1 MNNVWILTDLHLYST
16 DPDVRHPFRTT
27 RKLGILGDNFSQD
40 IDEGDVTI
48 FLGDLCDP
56 EAADY
61 NKMAAVIGS
70 IPGKKY
76 MCRGNHDT
84 QDDSYYLGLG
94 FDAIADVIRVHN
106 ILFSHKPIRVAPDE
120 INIHGHL
127 HMEKMSGLSPNHINA
142 YAANWNKDDHPV
154 LLEDLLDS
162 ATVQQLEVSAKD
174 WDHATE
180 KFKKYTSYNDDY
192 YEHFLDL
199 SEKFNFIGYSD
210 KIEVV
215 VDESAIGE
223 KKGFYHLSVDNLD
236 GQTLT
241 PRIPD
246 NFLVREGYEDKTTKR
261 VCLSPFID
269 NALVAMSDN
278 LKDKE
283 FYVHVPAER
292 LTDIKHPTEKQVPDV
307 HITREIWALKP
318 VKLKCIGKIHV
329 TEANDIAGTYQYGDQ
344 KAELYSWCWEWI
356 EEPVDES
363 VVLSNKDLQHNVD
376 KWGLGKDQHNVLYI
390 TGFSGSG
397 KSTLAE
403 QMERDYNANLV
414 ELDGVE
420 WCYDASSSKLI
431 ERTAKTF
438 PAYNKI
444 YQEVQKTGKPYD
456 WTDDEVQ
463 KILYPMMKKVIAAA
477 ESEKDT
483 LYIIEGLQLYE
494 LYDGSHFKGKSII
507 VKGTS
512 FIKSRI
518 RAYRRDKPSVTN
530 WIKQIAANWPD
541 EKILSD
547 FKKGINESI
556 WDIPRNYKPGYIS
569 MWQKESDTLVDE
581 TLYQSAEDVEYFWGD
596 DNERKKKENHAKES
610 QKSVVGINES
620 WIIQKGDLQIN
631 MENWAPGDPLWIT
644 GSSGDGKSTLAEK
657 MATESHAI
665 VINSDIVLCRMLWTK
680 EKYEKVLKTKTIP
693 GSDVWKFNLDSPAWD
708 YVASHPNLPFGAK
721 DPITHSTIDSIT
733 QPEIIAFYH
742 WLMVELKSNPKYK
755 DNLYIIEGCDICLL
769 DPNVM
774 ATKPLIIMGG
784 SRLQSLWRRVKRN
797 VKDKNASYIES
808 IFKYLKKY
816 NYQAKRLDDDKDN
829 FRRDIENVLQESS
842 LDENIRLLREA
853 LEKPTWPDIATV
865 WSDTT
870 NPNDPKS
877 SKGVEIQFYD
887 DDTEDHI
894 GTACISGIDIDDG
907 YLYDFEVFKE
917 FRGQHYAHSM
927 MYYILTHYTVT
938 TLIVKPNNH
947 AAIHLYEKF
956 GFKKHGTYE
965 ENGIKYLDMR
975 RKKGKSVI
983 TESATSASGD
993 IWYHMLPAGSNIA
1006 YGIMS
1011 PRYMADHNMT
1021 KLLTKSLDKYRDRMV
1036 GAWDIYPGRDPDSL
1050 TNQEILDGLNKFR
1063 GEGGDSA
1070 IYLFRFPP
1078 TEKLG
1083 PNMRKVLQHKH
1094 IYPIDLTKIPD
1105 IVSVDYTVNN
1115 GPGKEWF
1122 DAVDEKKYFST
1133 YDDDAEKHGK
1143 LLFAGIP
1150 HISIITKSGRIEST
1164 AFAGTVLRESTDTD
1178 PVDREEKAKLTKKYG
1193 IDNVGHAGGS
1203 EEIERE
1209 EKELAEMKRRAAI
1222 KDKEK
1227 ALQKKTKA
1235 RNKQL
1240 KKARGAKKRKAFVNK
1255 VKSILPGVKNEDASA
1270 VDNPG
1275 IDWFNSQ
1282 MNESGTESEVSIQ
1295 ETYQFKL
1302 QDKVQFFDTVTES
1315 AKTSD
1320 KKLLPVYVVIM
1331 HTGTTL
1337 STMIKTAIG
1346 SEFSHASISF
1356 DSSLSNMYSFARKL
1370 SDDGKASHSGGFRI
1384 EDIHN
1389 KFFQDREIKYAM
1401 YVVPCTED
1409 QIKLMKKRLDYF
1421 KKNQS
1426 KFTYDFTGLIKS
1438 YFHISDN
1445 PEYRWFCT
1453 RFVADILNAGRPT
1466 DPYVQDP
1473 FLVRPDDFQETNFA
1487 YYVTSGYLNEYDQK
1501 VVDATTKR
1509 ILNTKKIQKAVQNEF
1524 ASLPVDNPYE
1534 RHILNYQMAMMDE
1547 NALSTFIQYIKSFK
1561 VRFDSEGNIL
1571 ITRREYD
1578 QLDAHFR
1585 ESLRMIKTCESAGNV
1600 AGVKDELCKI
1610 HYMIELI
1617 NQYYLKENVK
1627 NLRPNAKD
1635 VRKDMLDLRSV
1646 MMNAFKYHMKWV
1658 TTQEP
1663 NWNFMQHY
1671 DASKY
1676 SRDLVVPAKL
1686 VTMVGKSIMTKL

>member
-1 MNNVWILTDLHLYST
+1 MNNAWILTDLHLYTT

-27 RKLGILGDNFSQD
+27 RKLGILGDNFSKD

-94 FDAIADVIRVHN
+94 FDAIADIIRVHN

-162 ATVQQLEVSAKD
+162 ATVQQLDVSAKD
-174 WDHATE
+174 WNHATE
-180 KFKKYTSYNDDY
+180 KFQKYTSYDDDY
-192 YEHFLDL
+192 YEHILDL
-199 SEKFNFIGYSD
+199 SEKINFIGYEEGTQIIADESAVPIVLYHGSPEKHKTLTVNAAQAYADKARVFATPSYSFALAFAGKPWSD
-210 KIEVV
+210 LEVNQCVVDGKQVLTEILPGMFKEKFDCPGYVHVLEPDDFSRFGRDMEWVSEKDVDVSQVKRINNVLTALKRSDTELYEYPDLPPHIPDRKAYIEKILQKYNMNTTYDRLKSTYKL
-215 VDESAIGE
+215 DESAIGE
-223 KKGFYHLSVDNLD
+223 KKGFYHLSEKNLD
-236 GQTLT
+236 GRTLT
-241 PRIPD
+241 PRVPS
-246 NFLVREGYEDKTTKR
+246 NFLIDNGYEDATTKR

-292 LTDIKHPTEKQVPDV
+292 LAGFKHPTEKQVPDV
-307 HITREIWALKP
+307 RITKEIWALKP

-344 KAELYSWCWEWI
+344 KAELYSWCWEWVG
-356 EEPVDES
+356 EPVDES
-363 VVLSNKDLQHNVD
+363 VSSN
-376 KWGLGKDQHNVLYI
+376 
-390 TGFSGSG
+390 
-397 KSTLAE
+397 STLQQICDFCDWMDKTFQYGALVNGKLKQDIDFDKE
-403 QMERDYNANLV
+403 YIMQSPAQFEKSKIGVCWDYVSYEADYFKRHFPNVKIKTYYAQFFNEGECPSHTFLFFQLNGKWYYFENSFRMFAGV
-414 ELDGVE
+414 YELPSEESGINYVLKLMSDNPDPAIKKGELLKSYQYDVWE
-420 WCYDASSSKLI
+420 YDALDKTLFGLHCQPYMNYVMGNGKCWHHTYKTPGKVRKLSSKSL
-431 ERTAKTF
+431 
-438 PAYNKI
+438 
-444 YQEVQKTGKPYD
+444 
-456 WTDDEVQ
+456 
-463 KILYPMMKKVIAAA
+463 
-477 ESEKDT
+477 
-483 LYIIEGLQLYE
+483 
-494 LYDGSHFKGKSII
+494 
-507 VKGTS
+507 
-512 FIKSRI
+512 
-518 RAYRRDKPSVTN
+518 
-530 WIKQIAANWPD
+530 
-541 EKILSD
+541 
-547 FKKGINESI
+547 NESI
-556 WDIPRNYKPGYIS
+556 GDIPRNYKPGYIS
-569 MWQKESDTLVDE
+569 MWQRDSDTLVDE
-581 TLYQSAEDVEYFWGD
+581 TLYQSADDVEYFWGD
-596 DNERKKKENHAKES
+596 DNERKKKENHAKEAS
-610 QKSVVGINES
+610 KSVVGVDETL
-620 WIIQKGDLQIN
+620 DLVS
-631 MENWAPGDPLWIT
+631 L
-644 GSSGDGKSTLAEK
+644 ST
-657 MATESHAI
+657 
-665 VINSDIVLCRMLWTK
+665 
-680 EKYEKVLKTKTIP
+680 
-693 GSDVWKFNLDSPAWD
+693 
-708 YVASHPNLPFGAK
+708 
-721 DPITHSTIDSIT
+721 
-733 QPEIIAFYH
+733 
-742 WLMVELKSNPKYK
+742 
-755 DNLYIIEGCDICLL
+755 
-769 DPNVM
+769 
-774 ATKPLIIMGG
+774 
-784 SRLQSLWRRVKRN
+784 
-797 VKDKNASYIES
+797 
-808 IFKYLKKY
+808 
-816 NYQAKRLDDDKDN
+816 
-829 FRRDIENVLQESS
+829 S
-842 LDENIRLLREA
+842 LDENIRLLETA
-853 LEKPTWPDIATV
+853 LEKPTWPDIATT

-870 NPNDPKS
+870 NPNDQKS

-887 DDTEDHI
+887 DDTEDHV
-894 GTACISGIDIDDG
+894 GTACISGIDTDDG
-907 YLYDFEVFKE
+907 YLYDFEVFKK
-917 FRGQHYAHSM
+917 FRGKHYAHSM

-965 ENGIKYLDMR
+965 EDGVKYLDMR
-975 RKKGKSVI
+975 RKKGKFVI
-983 TESATSASGD
+983 TESA
-993 IWYHMLPAGSNIA
+993 
-1006 YGIMS
+1006 
-1011 PRYMADHNMT
+1011 
-1021 KLLTKSLDKYRDRMV
+1021 
-1036 GAWDIYPGRDPDSL
+1036 
-1050 TNQEILDGLNKFR
+1050 
-1063 GEGGDSA
+1063 
-1070 IYLFRFPP
+1070 
-1078 TEKLG
+1078 
-1083 PNMRKVLQHKH
+1083 
-1094 IYPIDLTKIPD
+1094 
-1105 IVSVDYTVNN
+1105 
-1115 GPGKEWF
+1115 
-1122 DAVDEKKYFST
+1122 
-1133 YDDDAEKHGK
+1133 
-1143 LLFAGIP
+1143 
-1150 HISIITKSGRIEST
+1150 
-1164 AFAGTVLRESTDTD
+1164 DTD

-1203 EEIERE
+1203 EEIEQE

-1227 ALQKKTKA
+1227 ALQKKAKA

-1240 KKARGAKKRKAFVNK
+1240 KKARSAKKRKAFINK

-1270 VDNPG
+1270 VDNPE
-1275 IDWFNSQ
+1275 IDWFDSQ
-1282 MNESGTESEVSIQ
+1282 MNESSTESEVSIQ

-1302 QDKVQFFDTVTES
+1302 QDKVQFFDTVTET
-1315 AKTSD
+1315 AKTFD

-1370 SDDGKASHSGGFRI
+1370 SDDGKASHSGGFRT
-1384 EDIHN
+1384 EDIHS
-1389 KFFQDREIKYAM
+1389 KFFRDREIKYAM

-1409 QIKLMKKRLDYF
+1409 QIKLMKKRLEYF

-1501 VVDATTKR
+1501 AVDTTTKR

-1547 NALSTFIQYIKSFK
+1547 DALNTFIQYIKSFK
-1561 VRFDSEGNIL
+1561 IRFDSEGNIL

-1663 NWNFMQHY
+1663 NWNFMQYY
-1671 DASKY
+1671 DTSKY